1 MYDSNNFY
9 LFISVDMRLANLHC
23 VVPENF
29 HTYPKEDYWKFQ
41 GEGGGGGLKTDI
53 FRGDEGVGLKLHVE
67 SAYEP
72 SGSSGWSLSWF

>member
-41 GEGGGGGLKTDI
+41 GEGGGGGHKKD
-53 FRGDEGVGLKLHVE
+53 FYRGSGGGGLSPFLDG
-67 SAYEP
+67 A
-72 SGSSGWSLSWF
+72 